1 MKPTVMQL
9 AAGVLLFASGSFATT
24 NPYSGNSTAATILLA
39 KTPSC
44 AMPCFIDGFHAGQCS
59 MTNLTDCVCTNVPL
73 QAGVSQCAQTSCEFS
88 DQYDTALV
96 SQELCQ
102 GYPVVSRRRYS
113 RIFSIAL
120 PTISATVVGLRCLA
134 RYTVTQK
141 LWWDDWSALIALFF
155 LFVSC
160 ACGFAN
166 AGMGFGEHYWDV
178 EPGKGKTIIQ
188 LFYAMQMFYIFMQVA
203 AKSSICCFY
212 YRVFPVT
219 RFLLAVKG
227 ALAFIIVHAVM
238 FLFLVM
244 FQCLPVQSIWD
255 RSIEGKCLNITAIGY
270 GGAAISIFEDI
281 VLFIMPVG
289 ELLKLQLG
297 RKKKWALV
305 FMFGLGSFAC
315 IASMI
320 RLKYLVSLAHTF
332 DATWDNVD
340 VVIWSSIEVNLAI
353 MCGSLPALR
362 PLFKKIPALFSN
374 ALGTVRSGTSRRSGA
389 PTPSAKASNHSRPS
403 CAMSAESSP
412 RRPMLAE
419 AQRRGFGSGST
430 VKVSHS
436 TAEDR
441 LDLEEG
447 TGSRDDLERQDW
459 AAEKP
464 AS

>member
-1 MKPTVMQL
+1 
-9 AAGVLLFASGSFATT
+9 
-24 NPYSGNSTAATILLA
+24 
-39 KTPSC
+39 
-44 AMPCFIDGFHAGQCS
+44 MPCFVDGFHAGHCS
-59 MTNLTDCVCTNVPL
+59 MTNLTDCICINVPL
-73 QAGVSQCAQTSCEFS
+73 QAGVSQCVQTSCEFS

-96 SQELCQ
+96 SQELCK
-102 GYPVVSRRRYS
+102 GYPTESRRRYS

-120 PTISATVVGLRCLA
+120 PTISATVVALRCWA

-155 LFVSC
+155 LVVSC

-188 LFYAMQMFYIFMQVA
+188 LFYAMQMFYTFMQVA
-203 AKSSICCFY
+203 AKTSICCFY
-212 YRVFPVT
+212 YRVFTNTP
-219 RFLLAVKG
+219 FLLAVKG
-227 ALAFIIVHAVM
+227 ALVFILLHGAM
-238 FLFLVM
+238 FLFLVI

-281 VLFIMPVG
+281 VLFIMPVP
-289 ELLKLQLG
+289 ELLKLQLS

-305 FMFGLGSFAC
+305 FMFGIGSFAC

-340 VVIWSSIEVNLAI
+340 VVLWSSIEVNLAI
-353 MCGSLPALR
+353 VCGSLPALR
-362 PLFKKIPALFSN
+362 PLFKRIPALLST
-374 ALGTVRSGTSRRSGA
+374 AMSTARSGTGTNRRPGA
-389 PTPSAKASNHSRPS
+389 PTPLAKVSNHSRPS

-412 RRPMLAE
+412 RRPILAE
-419 AQRRGFGSGST
+419 AQSRGFGSSST

-436 TAEDR
+436 TVDDR

-447 TGSRDDLERQDW
+447 TGSRDDLEQQDW